1 LIELASLGSV
11 SSVRFFTMDSGNRST
26 VRLCARRT
34 GLNFKGRQSGGIL
47 GRPSVWKWPVAR
59 AAVFSAF
66 ARCRSILSCRRH
78 SPEQKQDPPAP
89 PVFPESGSCTQV
101 CKLPLVDLVMVT
113 WILVEHSSTI
123 GCKKVIPTRSQ
134 L

>member
-1 LIELASLGSV
+1 
-11 SSVRFFTMDSGNRST
+11 MDSGNRST

-113 WILVEHSSTI
+113 WILEKRVAPVDPASARANA
-123 GCKKVIPTRSQ
+123 GGRTRLSGTEQ
-134 L
+134 RPRRLP

>member
-1 LIELASLGSV
+1 MALWAVLLG
-11 SSVRFFTMDSGNRST
+11 
-26 VRLCARRT
+26 LWH
-34 GLNFKGRQSGGIL
+34 KRQY
-47 GRPSVWKWPVAR
+47 
-59 AAVFSAF
+59 FSAF
-66 ARCRSILSCRRH
+66 ARRRSILSCRRH
-78 SPEQKQDPPAP
+78 SPEQKQDPRATR
-89 PVFPESGSCTQV
+89 FSGIWVLHQV